1 MPLSL
6 SLSQTPQLLF
16 LTRTREPGRGA
27 THHPC
32 SFWKG
37 WRWEKHHLH
46 GVGPGSAP
54 PGQEGEAWTRVDTCF
69 IVVPNSQQAWQTSFH
84 PSASSS
90 LQVGI
95 LDVDL
100 CGPSTPHM
108 LRAQGKAVHQ
118 CDNGWVPVFVDQEQ
132 SISLMSVGFLLEN
145 PDEAVVWRGP
155 KKHGKNLVR
164 SSASSLPPTP
174 QCLFTEAAF
183 PHLVPTAIG

>member
-1 MPLSL
+1 MSFSL
-6 SLSQTPQLLF
+6 SLSQTPQLTLF
-16 LTRTREPGRGA
+16 LTRARKPGRRA
-27 THHPC
+27 TYHPC

-37 WRWEKHHLH
+37 GRWEEHHLH
-46 GVGPGSAP
+46 RVGPGAAP
-54 PGQEGEAWTRVDTCF
+54 PGQEGEASTRVDTRF
-69 IVVPNSQQAWQTSFH
+69 IIVPSSQQACQASLH

-100 CGPSTPHM
+100 CGPSIPHM

-118 CDNGWVPVFVDQEQ
+118 CDNGWVPVFMDQEQ

-145 PDEAVVWRGP
+145 PDDAVVWRGP

-164 SSASSLPPTP
+164 TTSPPQLLSASLLRPVSLLA
-174 QCLFTEAAF
+174 CLPAF
-183 PHLVPTAIG
+183 G